1 MAPALG
7 NRPSVHLLD
16 VKFDSCVGN
25 NVLCVSPNVDLQ
37 RTYSTVFNKSD
48 AITSF
53 MGVSCHIRNMFY
65 FPNAF
70 FYLKLSVTLLV
81 PHNLSKSTFLK

>member
-25 NVLCVSPNVDLQ
+25 NVLCVSPNVEEDADAPQSDNVKLPNLTWKVETLSADEN
-37 RTYSTVFNKSD
+37 RKVFS
-48 AITSF
+48 
-53 MGVSCHIRNMFY
+53 
-65 FPNAF
+65 
-70 FYLKLSVTLLV
+70 TLLL
-81 PHNLSKSTFLK
+81 PTSGWKSTIVSKDGYC